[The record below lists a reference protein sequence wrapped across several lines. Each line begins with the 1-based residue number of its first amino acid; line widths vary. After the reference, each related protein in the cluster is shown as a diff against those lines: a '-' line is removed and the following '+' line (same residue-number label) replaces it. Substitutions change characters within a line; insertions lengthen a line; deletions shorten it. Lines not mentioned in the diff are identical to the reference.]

1 MFCMSGS
8 CPTYPKTGPRKG
20 VKMKKHTTN
29 PRFAGVYKSAL
40 VPAPILR
47 GGEPKTPAK
56 NRQTTR
62 DAKVLEKPAPI
73 MKSPNIGRQEK

>member
-1 MFCMSGS
+1 M
-8 CPTYPKTGPRKG
+8 KTD
-20 VKMKKHTTN
+20 TTN

-40 VPAPILR
+40 VPAPIPR

-62 DAKVLEKPAPI
+62 DTKVLEKPAPI
-73 MKSPNIGRQEK
+73 VKSPNMGRQEK